1 MFLLPGHLILM
12 VNDNVDAIQHNI
24 VKIKCSDKYLLF
36 IHITLIEYIL
46 RLNCMI
52 VYYTIA

>member
-24 VKIKCSDKYLLF
+24 VKIKRSDKYLLL
-36 IHITLIEYIL
+36 H
-46 RLNCMI
+46 
-52 VYYTIA
+52 

>member
-1 MFLLPGHLILM
+1 MFLLLGHLILM